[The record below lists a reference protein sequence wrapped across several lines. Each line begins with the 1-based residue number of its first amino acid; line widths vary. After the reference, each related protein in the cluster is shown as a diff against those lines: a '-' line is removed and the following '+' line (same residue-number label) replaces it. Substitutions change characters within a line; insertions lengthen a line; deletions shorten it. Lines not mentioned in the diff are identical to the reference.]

1 MKHTSKRVLSRR
13 LAALYQKMAQ
23 SFAAAAPEG
32 FTCEGCATNCCV
44 SYFQHHTH
52 VEWHYLWEGLNEL
65 SEEKRTRYVERARDY
80 VLKTSAALAEGRTP
94 AEMCPVNDEGKCGLY
109 GHRMMICRMYGVPN
123 FLLGREGL
131 RQFPGCPECMKLLEA
146 KGEYP
151 RVDRTGLYRELAQL
165 ELEFLGSRRNAAPR
179 VDMTLAEMILAGP
192 PKP

>member
-23 SFAAAAPEG
+23 AFAQAAPEG
-32 FTCEGCATNCCV
+32 FTCEGCAQNCCV

-52 VEWHYLWEGLNEL
+52 VEWHYLWEGLNAL
-65 SEEKRTRYVERARDY
+65 SEDKRALYVQRARDY
-80 VLKTSAALAEGRTP
+80 VLKTSEALSRGEVP
-94 AEMCPVNDEGKCGLY
+94 SEMCPLNDEGKCGVY
-109 GHRMMICRMYGVPN
+109 EHRMMICRMYGVPN
-123 FLLGREGL
+123 FLLGRSGL
-131 RQFPGCPECMKLLEA
+131 RDFPGCPACMELIGGREH
-146 KGEYP
+146 E

-165 ELEFLGSRRNAAPR
+165 ELDFLGSRRNQAPK